1 MKIFIRS
8 LYIDLRNKI
17 DKMILS
23 LEQISMERAVAST
36 FKSKT
41 RDALITLRDELNRTI
56 LSGTLEIDVFLRNN
70 IIKYNSFYYE
80 FIEIE
85 LFRYLVI
92 INYKDSAEGFFEK
105 VIDKIYNEID
115 CLQSVPFIS
124 TISNSDSY
132 YWAYPKYNMI
142 ALPQGEEKNLMNL
155 SDLYHEIGHLIFQQ
169 SKSYLVNNHVSN
181 INVVYDSSIN
191 YIKDNGLPHS
201 FIKDI
206 NESLKFW
213 ENSWSEEIACDL
225 IATILVGPAYAW
237 TNLKIATISVNSCG
251 IYSEN
256 QILEIDN
263 TRDNCIFRT
272 HPPDETRM
280 RAIFKMLE
288 ITGYGNEL
296 IEIRKA
302 WNSFLEKNIC
312 RKSDNYDFIFPDELV
327 DTITDN
333 VLNGCNAISLRS
345 YSEQFSK
352 FDNPVS
358 KIINDAWQLIRSNPD
373 SFSTWEEES
382 LKGLSNSSV

>member
-1 MKIFIRS
+1 
-8 LYIDLRNKI
+8 
-17 DKMILS
+17 
-23 LEQISMERAVAST
+23 MERAVAST

-41 RDALITLRDELNRTI
+41 KDALITLRDELNRTI
-56 LSGTLEIDVFLRNN
+56 ASGTLEMDVFLRNN

-80 FIEIE
+80 FVEIE

-115 CLQSVPFIS
+115 CLQSIPFIS

-155 SDLYHEIGHLIFQQ
+155 SDLYHESGHLIFLQ
-169 SKSYLVNNHVSN
+169 SKSYLVYNHISRLTV
-181 INVVYDSSIN
+181 IYQRTIN
-191 YIKDNGLPHS
+191 YIKDSGLSSS

-206 NESLKFW
+206 NESIKFW
-213 ENSWSEEIACDL
+213 ENSWAEEIACDL
-225 IATILVGPAYAW
+225 IGTILVGPAYAW
-237 TNLKIATISVNSCG
+237 TNLKIATISINSCG

-256 QILEIDN
+256 QVLEIDK

-288 ITGYGNEL
+288 ITGFGNDL
-296 IEIRKA
+296 IEIKKA
-302 WNSFLEKNIC
+302 WASFLEKNSSK
-312 RKSDNYDFIFPDELV
+312 KSDIYDLIFPDELV
-327 DTITDN
+327 DSITNN
-333 VLNGCNAISLRS
+333 VLNGCSAISLRN
-345 YSEQFSK
+345 YSDQFTTFK
-352 FDNPVS
+352 NPVS
-358 KIINDAWQLIRSNPD
+358 KIINDAWQLIRSDPD
-373 SFSTWEEES
+373 SFLVWEEEN
-382 LKGLSNSSV
+382 LKKLSDLNVKV